1 MLLKASET
9 GEVALIHH
17 QAAKALDIAPCK
29 PPALAGVTAPLLG
42 DGSGGHR

>member
-1 MLLKASET
+1 MLLKASED

-17 QAAKALDIAPCK
+17 QAAKALDIARASLLLFRC
-29 PPALAGVTAPLLG
+29 TAPLLG